1 MVGPV
6 EEDFLVGL
14 CQPTLCVLTPRGFVT
29 VVWAPG
35 SKLTDCLVLF
45 PKANDGIRLI
55 IIRDV
60 NPQWKEEIPPSP
72 SAVS

>member
-1 MVGPV
+1 M
-6 EEDFLVGL
+6 VGL

-29 VVWAPG
+29 VVWAG

-45 PKANDGIRLI
+45 CKANDRIRLT

-60 NPQWKEEIPPSP
+60 DPQWKEEIAPSP